1 MTMRVAGR
9 GEREATGGRR
19 RNRRSLRRGL
29 RGLAAACLAAVALLS
44 LGTPEVTAQQPPAV
58 VSVDEVRMEAM
69 AQTVPVIGRLVARRA
84 GQVAARTA
92 GPVAELHV
100 EVGDRVETGEPIAV
114 LDTVRLRAER
124 DRLAAVVNQ
133 AQAQVESLTA
143 QAALRRQELRRLEG
157 LRDSAAF
164 SQGRFEDARQ
174 EVIIAESAIGSAD
187 AARVSAA
194 ASLSLAQIDLSWA
207 TITAPYPGVIT
218 TVHTEVGAWLAIG
231 QPVVSL
237 INDVDLEVEA
247 EVPSS
252 RVAGLNEDMEVALV
266 LDDGSEHTAV
276 VAHRRAGGERAD
288 PHPPGP
294 LHAALRAGAEA
305 ARGQS
310 VGDGDGADG
319 GRARGAHRAQ
329 GRHRPQSG
337 PGVRLCRDGRGR
349 RRSARCSWALPWA
362 AASWCWA
369 DSAPGEPVV
378 VRWQRAIAAR
388 SGHLGRRGPARGA
401 RRR

>member
-1 MTMRVAGR
+1 MTMRVAGW
-9 GEREATGGRR
+9 GEREATGERR
-19 RNRRSLRRGL
+19 RKRRSLRRGL
-29 RGLAAACLAAVALLS
+29 RGLAVASLAAAALLGLS
-44 LGTPEVTAQQPPAV
+44 APQGAAQQPPAV

-100 EVGDRVETGEPIAV
+100 EVGDRMETGEPIAV

-276 VAHRRAGGERAD
+276 VRTVVPEENVLTRTRQVRFTPRFAPVQKPLAVNQSATVMVPTGAGREVLTVHKDAIVRNQGQAFVYVATDGTAQIR
-288 PHPPGP
+288 PVQLG
-294 LHAALRAGAEA
+294 AA
-305 ARGQS
+305 
-310 VGDGDGADG
+310 VG
-319 GRARGAHRAQ
+319 GRFVVLG
-329 GRHRPQSG
+329 GLG
-337 PGVRLCRDGRGR
+337 
-349 RRSARCSWALPWA
+349 
-362 AASWCWA
+362 
-369 DSAPGEPVV
+369 PGEPVV
-378 VRWQRAIAAR
+378 VRGNERLQPGQAI
-388 SGHLGRRGPARGA
+388 SVGGA
-401 RRR
+401 G

>member
-9 GEREATGGRR
+9 GERGAKGARR
-19 RNRRSLRRGL
+19 RKRRSLRRGL
-29 RGLAAACLAAVALLS
+29 RGLAAVVLAAAALLGS
-44 LGTPEVTAQQPPAV
+44 GAPEGAAQQPPAV

-92 GPVAELHV
+92 GPVAALHV

-266 LDDGSEHTAV
+266 LDDGSKHTAV
-276 VAHRRAGGERAD
+276 VRTVVPEENVLTRTRQVRFTPRFAPVQKPLAVNQSATVMVPTGAGREVLTVHKDAIVRNQ
-288 PHPPGP
+288 
-294 LHAALRAGAEA
+294 
-305 ARGQS
+305 GQAF
-310 VGDGDGADG
+310 VYVAADG
-319 GRARGAHRAQ
+319 TAQIRPVQLGAAVGGRFEVLG
-329 GRHRPQSG
+329 GLG
-337 PGVRLCRDGRGR
+337 
-349 RRSARCSWALPWA
+349 
-362 AASWCWA
+362 
-369 DSAPGEPVV
+369 PGEPVV
-378 VRWQRAIAAR
+378 VRGNERLRPGQAITV
-388 SGHLGRRGPARGA
+388 GGA
-401 RRR
+401 G